1 MVEPRL
7 AAEFVKQRREGQQ
20 GQEHAPNERW
30 FSQRLVHHNKHYTPS
45 SSYTSG
51 ATGSEQFSFCRIRSI
66 WQLGLERNQFEFA
79 VCPHRTGACAPRLRC
94 RSKMMGGM
102 RACSFR
108 PLTSLS
114 SPSTFRPWPLNSRME
129 LISMRVRYVCNVN
142 HPRRERFG

>member
-1 MVEPRL
+1 MVEPHL
-7 AAEFVKQRREGQQ
+7 ATELLQQRREGEHGQQ
-20 GQEHAPNERW
+20 QAQDERL
-30 FSQRLVHHNKHYTPS
+30 FSRGLVRHTEHYTPA

-66 WQLGLERNQFEFA
+66 WQLGLERNQFEFP
-79 VCPHRTGACAPRLRC
+79 VCPHQTGACAPRLRC

-114 SPSTFRPWPLNSRME
+114 SPSTFRPWPLNSRMA

-142 HPRRERFG
+142 HPRRERFA